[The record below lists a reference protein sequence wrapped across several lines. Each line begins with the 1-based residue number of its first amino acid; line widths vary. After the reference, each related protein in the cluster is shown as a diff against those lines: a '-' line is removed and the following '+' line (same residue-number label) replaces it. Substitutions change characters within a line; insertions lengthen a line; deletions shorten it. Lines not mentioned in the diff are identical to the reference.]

1 MTKTGYKTQNQHQK
15 LPKYHRK
22 TEIKEMLEK
31 ADQENQRDYL
41 ILKILW
47 TTGLRGSELTTLKK
61 KDLEFNEKRIII
73 RNGKGGKDRV
83 VPVPQ
88 EIKNLL
94 KMWTNN
100 LNKNQYVFDI
110 SSRTLRNIVYK
121 YAEKCDFISKPHK
134 WRHSFAIHCLKSGM
148 DLRTLQK
155 ILGHSSLSTTQIY
168 LDVVAEDIQK
178 EYSKIWG

>member
-1 MTKTGYKTQNQHQK
+1 MKTPQTHRNNKGK

-22 TEIKEMLEK
+22 TEIQQMLEK
-31 ADQENQRDYL
+31 ADQQNQRDYL

-47 TTGLRGSELTTLKK
+47 STGLRGSELTSLKK
-61 KDLEFNEKRIII
+61 KDLEFNEKRIIV
-73 RNGKGGKDRV
+73 RDGKGGKDRV
-83 VPVPQ
+83 VPIPQ

-100 LNKNQYVFDI
+100 HNKNDHVFNI
-110 SSRTLRNIVYK
+110 SNRTLRNIVYK
-121 YAEKCDFISKPHK
+121 YAEKCNLESKPHK
-134 WRHSFAIHCLKSGM
+134 WRHSFAVHCLKNGM

-168 LDVVAEDIQK
+168 LDVVAEDVQK
-178 EYSKIWG
+178 EYTKIWG